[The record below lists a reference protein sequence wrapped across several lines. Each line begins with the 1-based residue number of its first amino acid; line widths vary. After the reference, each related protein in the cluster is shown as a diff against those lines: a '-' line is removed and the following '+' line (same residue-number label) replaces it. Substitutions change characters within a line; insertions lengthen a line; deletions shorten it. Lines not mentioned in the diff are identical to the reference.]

1 MGEKSPEC
9 IPEVNDKLLPQ
20 NYTDVFLESPEV
32 DLNSGEPLT
41 KRN

>member
-9 IPEVNDKLLPQ
+9 IPEVNDKLLTQ
-20 NYTDVFLESPEV
+20 IYTESPEV
-32 DLNSGEPLT
+32 DLNSGETLT